1 MIQKGTSQLI
11 PHASCFGPEEDAVVV
26 WVVFLITVSSTAL
39 AGRHTAPDGSLKEHR
54 YFSLLCLNTSFIVQQ
69 S

>member
-1 MIQKGTSQLI
+1 MIQKNISQLI
-11 PHASCFGPEEDAVVV
+11 LHASCFGPEEDAVIV

-39 AGRHTAPDGSLKEHR
+39 AGLHTAPDRSLKDR